1 MTVSVATVS
10 SDLLDAI
17 PVPSATEALT
27 GKMAGVQ
34 ITTTEGS
41 PDAEM
46 KIRVRGGGS
55 ITGDNTPLFS
65 VDGFPVESISDIP
78 ASDIEDITV
87 LKDASS
93 TAIYGSRGANGVI
106 LITTKR
112 GKTGALTLNYSGS
125 VTFESLVD
133 KSPAMSASDY
143 ITWRRWAYYNSNP
156 SSNPIVCSSIEA
168 SSCLRQLLFH
178 WQIPIFL
185 RYLMLQFPFHWF
197 GFSQH
202 FLHRKGKSYHRRT
215 RQYKVLSLRL
225 LRLIPV
231 VL

>member
-1 MTVSVATVS
+1 MLIFLKSN
-10 SDLLDAI
+10 LPQFLFFLF
-17 PVPSATEALT
+17 PSPNLT
-27 GKMAGVQ
+27 
-34 ITTTEGS
+34 
-41 PDAEM
+41 
-46 KIRVRGGGS
+46 
-55 ITGDNTPLFS
+55 
-65 VDGFPVESISDIP
+65 
-78 ASDIEDITV
+78 
-87 LKDASS
+87 
-93 TAIYGSRGANGVI
+93 I
-106 LITTKR
+106 LILILLLHPKHSTRREKITYICGLR
-112 GKTGALTLNYSGS
+112 TRIECEPGGEHSTRSDR
-125 VTFESLVD
+125 VTNIGYLLSLG
-133 KSPAMSASDY
+133 
-143 ITWRRWAYYNSNP
+143 
-156 SSNPIVCSSIEA
+156 A

>member
-1 MTVSVATVS
+1 MLN
-10 SDLLDAI
+10 DK
-17 PVPSATEALT
+17 
-27 GKMAGVQ
+27 G
-34 ITTTEGS
+34 
-41 PDAEM
+41 DAERNLNFYLIYEI
-46 KIRVRGGGS
+46 K
-55 ITGDNTPLFS
+55 TPNSEF
-65 VDGFPVESISDIP
+65 
-78 ASDIEDITV
+78 T
-87 LKDASS
+87 S
-93 TAIYGSRGANGVI
+93 TAKDSTQREKIPYICGLRTRIECEPGGEHSTRSD
-106 LITTKR
+106 R
-112 GKTGALTLNYSGS
+112 
-125 VTFESLVD
+125 VTNIGYLLSLG
-133 KSPAMSASDY
+133 
-143 ITWRRWAYYNSNP
+143 
-156 SSNPIVCSSIEA
+156 A